1 MTVPMGG
8 RLLAFA
14 LAALLAAAG
23 LARSQDIT
31 TYYTVMHPDEFEI
44 DWESFYRK
52 FERMTM
58 ETRERLPHELDIAY
72 GDDPKQRLDVYFP
85 ATRPDSAPVLVF
97 LHGGG
102 NREGDRLQYGYVA
115 GPFAAEGVITV
126 VASYRLQ
133 PEHPWP
139 AQRDDAQAVLEW
151 VYRNIESQG
160 GDPERIFLAGHSAG
174 SRLTSVLS
182 YRSGW
187 LDQKSLP
194 RDLIKGAV
202 MVSGLS
208 SIPDAEDMP
217 DEALRDEAN
226 VLEDIEN
233 PPPENIIAV
242 GALEAEGGRDG
253 RRLEISEQL
262 ARTLRAEGVEADLL
276 VPQGHDHATLV
287 LSLGQNDSELFGA
300 VLGMIRD

>member
-1 MTVPMGG
+1 M
-8 RLLAFA
+8 
-14 LAALLAAAG
+14 
-23 LARSQDIT
+23 
-31 TYYTVMHPDEFEI
+31 
-44 DWESFYRK
+44 
-52 FERMTM
+52 
-58 ETRERLPHELDIAY
+58 
-72 GDDPKQRLDVYFP
+72 
-85 ATRPDSAPVLVF
+85 
-97 LHGGG
+97 
-102 NREGDRLQYGYVA
+102 
-115 GPFAAEGVITV
+115 
-126 VASYRLQ
+126 
-133 PEHPWP
+133 
-139 AQRDDAQAVLEW
+139 
-151 VYRNIESQG
+151 
-160 GDPERIFLAGHSAG
+160 
-174 SRLTSVLS
+174 LS